1 MKRNITA
8 IAFLFM
14 FVLTQAQQPVS
25 EQHRIVVEPLR
36 HLIDSRIYDYVPVT
50 VRDGKVKLWKL
61 ADSDDI
67 QEADT
72 CITLNYDN
80 GNLYPNNNDTL
91 HALFSPG
98 ETETTVYLEHDSLY
112 FSFPD
117 STSLH
122 EPFIPMIYRESLTG
136 DSLQHLCG
144 VLHLVFDQ
152 GQLNPVSKIGIYV
165 DGEEQKPI
173 AGTFL
178 VDLRKKPFRPICI
191 DSVYAVEIN
200 VPTDPGKDLY
210 LSVPENIYRNFTL
223 LLFGIDEK
231 ISGQY
236 ELSNITIK
244 RGHVTEIPVH
254 SSSPR
259 DPDPPIQD
267 TLYIYIPVPKPEVRH
282 PRHAPECIPP
292 SIKELIIKSKEVT
305 HDPSPVSGSILFSHT
320 DEVIRARIDVFHGT
334 SNKHESYIK
343 YKDEL
348 SGSVDMF
355 TGQDKADFDGLELRP
370 GLNIFTARATVYSS
384 CLNKRVYIHTK
395 YKQRKK
401 VKLFFKTKTCP
412 YDYKYFYR
420 NDSLCGYVEKWNK
433 AKWGR
438 PDCRIEWRWESDP
451 GEIKREMKGVIHCRT
466 FYDNNHFKGALHW
479 FEDGAAS
486 IKHGNYRIALRGK
499 IYYRAMTYYKIP
511 HEKSHREEGEEL
523 NFSTDLIR
531 MKYVEKEDFLEDGSV
546 RLTGF
551 FNPELG
557 RENIF
562 HSSYF
567 DGYERGFIIV
577 PATVFHGGEVTLP
590 KNVDQYKHVCP
601 NTTGDQFTYTWT
613 GRDPKQ
619 VYHVWTYLRM
629 GNILFL
635 HGGAP
640 QELSSPKNEEG
651 IFGELPNFY
660 KPYLKKLVAMSDACE
675 KATSMKEKTNILNQA
690 KAYYQT
696 QVPSGEALARKEY
709 GKDIKFQ
716 TEGTLP
722 YEIISVKK
730 VSIHT
735 PPESYELAYEEN
747 IVNNAFIHLVEAHIY
762 VTDPVILFQQFPL
775 FLVANIEIKL
785 RLNDL
790 NAIKHGVLL
799 IPCYVPGTN
808 GPDGKQLGYIIDDSF
823 GLGGTAIQIDVSK
836 HQAGDEIT
844 VYADVCGWGTPD
856 MLNSMRSITFTDK
869 PDKLNRFYQL
879 LNDTNSRKLI
889 TDEDIVKAI
898 QKNDP
903 WFHVK
908 KQEFMKSFK

>member
-14 FVLTQAQQPVS
+14 FVLTQAQRPVS

-36 HLIDSRIYDYVPVT
+36 YLIDSRIYDYVPVT

-61 ADSDDI
+61 ADSDDM

-80 GNLYPNNNDTL
+80 DNLYHNNNDTL
-91 HALFSPG
+91 RALFSPG
-98 ETETTVYLEHDSLY
+98 ETETTVYIEHDSLY

-178 VDLRKKPFRPICI
+178 VDLRKKPLHPICV
-191 DSVYAVEIN
+191 DSVYTVEID
-200 VPTDPGKDLY
+200 VPTDPGKELY
-210 LSVPENIYRNFTL
+210 LPVPENIYRKFTI

-231 ISGQY
+231 ILGQY
-236 ELSNITIK
+236 EFSNITIK
-244 RGHVTEIPVH
+244 RGHVTEIPIH
-254 SSSPR
+254 SSSR
-259 DPDPPIQD
+259 KA
-267 TLYIYIPVPKPEVRH
+267 PK
-282 PRHAPECIPP
+282 CIPP
-292 SIKELIIKSKEVT
+292 SIEELIIDSPEVT
-305 HDPSPVSGSILFSHT
+305 YDPSPVSGSIVFNNT
-320 DEVIRARIDVFHGT
+320 DEIIRAQINVFQGT
-334 SNKHESYIK
+334 AGHHELYNPLGKIEFYIK

-348 SGSVDMF
+348 SDAVDLF
-355 TGQDKADFDGLELRP
+355 TGQVKADFDSLELCP
-370 GLNIFTARATVYSS
+370 GLNIFTAQAIVYSS
-384 CLNKRVYIHTK
+384 CLNKRVYVHTK

-401 VKLFFKTKTCP
+401 VKLFFKTRTCP
-412 YDYKYFYR
+412 YDYKDFYR
-420 NDSLCGYVEKWNK
+420 KDSLCGYVEKWNK
-433 AKWGR
+433 AKWGS
-438 PDCRIEWRWESDP
+438 PICRMEWRWAPDFSKTER
-451 GEIKREMKGVIHCRT
+451 EIKDVIHRWT

-479 FEDGAAS
+479 LEKGPACT
-486 IKHGNYRIALRGK
+486 KHGNYYIALKGK
-499 IYYRAMTYYKIP
+499 VYYRAVTYYKIP
-511 HEKSHREEGEEL
+511 HEKSHREEGEERS
-523 NFSTDLIR
+523 FSTDIIR
-531 MKYVEKEDFLEDGSV
+531 MKLIVKEDFLEDGSV

-660 KPYLKKLVAMSDACE
+660 KPYLKELVAMSDACE

-730 VSIHT
+730 VSICM
-735 PPESYELAYEEN
+735 PPESYEPVCEED
-747 IVNNAFIHLVEAHIY
+747 IVNNTFAHIVASPNY
-762 VTDPVILFQQFPL
+762 VTYPEFLFQQFPL
-775 FLVANIEIKL
+775 QLVARIEIKL
-785 RLNDL
+785 KLNDL
-790 NAIKHGVLL
+790 NAVKSQLL
-799 IPCYVPGTN
+799 LVPCYVPGTN
-808 GPDGKQLGYIIDDSF
+808 GPDGKQLGYIDDSF

-836 HQAGDEIT
+836 HQVGDEFT
-844 VYADVCGWGTPD
+844 VYANVCGWGTPD

-869 PDKLNRFYQL
+869 PDQLNFAYQL
-879 LNDTNSRKLI
+879 LNATDLRKFLAENI
-889 TDEDIVKAI
+889 TDDSLEQRQKLDIVKAI

-903 WFHVK
+903 WFHTK
-908 KQEFMKSFK
+908 KMEFMKSFK